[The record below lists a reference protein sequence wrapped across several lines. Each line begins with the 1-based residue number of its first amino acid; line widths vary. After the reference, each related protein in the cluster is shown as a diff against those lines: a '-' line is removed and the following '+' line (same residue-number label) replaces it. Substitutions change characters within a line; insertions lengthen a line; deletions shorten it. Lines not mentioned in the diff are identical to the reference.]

1 MGRWE
6 HLLLRA
12 PRSEHEPSAQSSR
25 ARWRRAVCR
34 RASRSH
40 EACLSR
46 VMPPFE
52 PTISHFIFKL
62 EQSVLMCCTCVCPG
76 QRMTQIHT
84 ECDVPS
90 SVMLM
95 AHGTWDM
102 AILAFQDLALSGVN
116 RSIVMPNTCRKE
128 CARSKF
134 ELRRKRVDVRRERFE
149 VLMKIEVCVVRR
161 YRYGFRWFC
170 FSRGPCAVGGCA
182 LRWTGTSGWRPPRA
196 RGVPRVHYHWALCR
210 GGSGPGAGRRGCV
223 MSLRLSES

>member
-1 MGRWE
+1 M
-6 HLLLRA
+6 
-12 PRSEHEPSAQSSR
+12 
-25 ARWRRAVCR
+25 CR

-46 VMPPFE
+46 AMPPFE

-84 ECDVPS
+84 MRRAVKRH
-90 SVMLM
+90 
-95 AHGTWDM
+95 AHGTWHM
-102 AILAFQDLALSGVN
+102 AHGDIGLSGWIQLSGVN

-128 CARSKF
+128 CPRSKK
-134 ELRRKRVDVRRERFE
+134 ESYVRRERFE

-170 FSRGPCAVGGCA
+170 FSRGPCAVGGTVRA
-182 LRWTGTSGWRPPRA
+182 PLDRHLRLEAAA
-196 RGVPRVHYHWALCR
+196 R
-210 GGSGPGAGRRGCV
+210 AGRAAC
-223 MSLRLSES
+223 SLSLGIVPGGQRPGRRAPGLRHESETE

>member
-6 HLLLRA
+6 HLPLRA

-46 VMPPFE
+46 AMPPFE

-76 QRMTQIHT
+76 QRMTQIKGLWSKFT
-84 ECDVPS
+84 QCDVPS

-95 AHGTWDM
+95 AHGTCPWHM
-102 AILAFQDLALSGVN
+102 AILAFQGIQLSGVN

-128 CARSKF
+128 CPRSKK
-134 ELRRKRVDVRRERFE
+134 ESYVRRERFE
-149 VLMKIEVCVVRR
+149 VL
-161 YRYGFRWFC
+161 
-170 FSRGPCAVGGCA
+170 RGSAPCLQGGA
-182 LRWTGTSGWRPPRA
+182 PL
-196 RGVPRVHYHWALCR
+196 
-210 GGSGPGAGRRGCV
+210 
-223 MSLRLSES
+223 

>member
-1 MGRWE
+1 M
-6 HLLLRA
+6 
-12 PRSEHEPSAQSSR
+12 
-25 ARWRRAVCR
+25 CR

-46 VMPPFE
+46 AMPPFE

-84 ECDVPS
+84 NHNATCRQAS
-90 SVMLM
+90 CSWHM
-95 AHGTWDM
+95 AHGTWRYWPFR
-102 AILAFQDLALSGVN
+102 IQLSGVN

-128 CARSKF
+128 CARSTK
-134 ELRRKRVDVRRERFE
+134 ESYVRRERFE

-170 FSRGPCAVGGCA
+170 FSRGPCAVGGTVRAPLDRHLRLEAAARAGRAACSLSITGHCA
-182 LRWTGTSGWRPPRA
+182 GGAAARA
-196 RGVPRVHYHWALCR
+196 
-210 GGSGPGAGRRGCV
+210 PGAGV
-223 MSLRLSES
+223 AS

>member
-6 HLLLRA
+6 HLPLRA

-46 VMPPFE
+46 AMPPFE

-84 ECDVPS
+84 MRRAVKRH
-90 SVMLM
+90 
-95 AHGTWDM
+95 AHGTWHM
-102 AILAFQDLALSGVN
+102 AHGDIGLSGWIQLSGVN

-128 CARSKF
+128 CPRSKK
-134 ELRRKRVDVRRERFE
+134 ESYVRRERFE
-149 VLMKIEVCVVRR
+149 VL
-161 YRYGFRWFC
+161 
-170 FSRGPCAVGGCA
+170 RGSAPCLQGGA
-182 LRWTGTSGWRPPRA
+182 PL
-196 RGVPRVHYHWALCR
+196 
-210 GGSGPGAGRRGCV
+210 
-223 MSLRLSES
+223 